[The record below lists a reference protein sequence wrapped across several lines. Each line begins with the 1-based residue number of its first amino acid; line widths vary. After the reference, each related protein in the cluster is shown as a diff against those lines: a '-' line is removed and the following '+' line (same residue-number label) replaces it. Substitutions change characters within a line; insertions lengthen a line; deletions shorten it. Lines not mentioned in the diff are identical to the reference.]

1 MSVREYVGARYVPTF
16 ATPIDWNSANTYE
29 PLTIVLH
36 EGNSYT
42 SRQAVPAGIQITN
55 TTYWAQTGNYNA
67 QIEQYRQ
74 DVAALA
80 NKFPVSVL
88 DGGTGGTD
96 AATARTNLDAAQ
108 ADGATNSLYDAE
120 QAIAANAAGII
131 SLQNSAIRTSGIS
144 VLACESGND
153 QVLLFDI
160 QGTQYGHHTVYFDEH
175 GFGMWDSDNNQ
186 RVGRVWWD
194 IGASSQVIANLWGAP
209 LVCLTAGSAL
219 ILAGLIPKPNTWTPT
234 SVRVS
239 GNSTFDLLE
248 IGVGASSVQSNVSI
262 TDVSIVKVSD
272 TFVTVGIKVNKAIT
286 DGRMYRASWNIP
298 DLILS

>member
-1 MSVREYVGARYVPTF
+1 MSVREYVGARYVPVF

-55 TTYWAQTGNYNA
+55 TAYWAQTGNYNA

-80 NKFPVSVL
+80 NRFPVSVL

-120 QAIAANAAGII
+120 QAITANAAAIT
-131 SLQNSAIRTSGIS
+131 SLQNSVTVNDA
-144 VLACESGND
+144 VLSANVNSNG
-153 QVLLFDI
+153 VLL
-160 QGTQYGHHTVYFDEH
+160 
-175 GFGMWDSDNNQ
+175 
-186 RVGRVWWD
+186 
-194 IGASSQVIANLWGAP
+194 IGASKANSHGQMYPEQIYISVKNDKLSVDYCEEGGPWKN
-209 LVCLTAGSAL
+209 
-219 ILAGLIPKPNTWTPT
+219 ILLG
-234 SVRVS
+234 
-239 GNSTFDLLE
+239 
-248 IGVGASSVQSNVSI
+248 
-262 TDVSIVKVSD
+262 
-272 TFVTVGIKVNKAIT
+272 
-286 DGRMYRASWNIP
+286 
-298 DLILS
+298 